1 VTGRPVLVAAHLLAE
16 FSTRAEDLLLAAR
29 KVRAREGDDAVHDLR
44 VATRRL
50 ADILSLWR
58 AALERRPARRARRAL
73 DRMRRALGDVREHE
87 VHAGLLAKLLADAP
101 PELASA
107 GRALQSKLEA
117 RLDKEHARAAVAA
130 DAAEVARILARV
142 ERATAGVAARLAADA
157 SLIDRATA
165 RAQRREERARVALAA
180 LANGA
185 GGEALH
191 SARIEAKKARYTLE
205 CMNAIGVQ
213 KDKEGERAFRRAQ
226 RELGTAHDWATL
238 SAWIE
243 QERARRV
250 RHVVAA
256 ASDFALTHEDESIA
270 ALAAH
275 VAALERAAREG
286 YLPPAE
292 LSA

>member
-16 FSTRAEDLLLAAR
+16 FSTRAEGLLVAAR
-29 KVRAREGDDAVHDLR
+29 QVRAREGDEAVHDLR

-73 DRMRRALGDVREHE
+73 DRMRRALGEVREHE
-87 VHAGLLAKLLADAP
+87 VHADMLAKLLADAP

-117 RLDKEHARAAVAA
+117 RLEKEHARAAVAA
-130 DAAEVARILARV
+130 DAALVARILARV
-142 ERATAGVAARLAADA
+142 ERATAGVAARLAVDP
-157 SLIDRATA
+157 SLIERATDRA
-165 RAQRREERARVALAA
+165 RRREERARVALAA
-180 LANGA
+180 LSKGA
-185 GGEALH
+185 
-191 SARIEAKKARYTLE
+191 ARIEAKKARYTLE

-213 KDKEGERAFRRAQ
+213 RDKEGERAFRRAQ
-226 RELGTAHDWATL
+226 RDLGTAHDWATL

-243 QERARRV
+243 KERARRV

-275 VAALERAAREG
+275 VAGLERAARDG
-286 YLPPAE
+286 YHPPPELAPPA
-292 LSA
+292 A